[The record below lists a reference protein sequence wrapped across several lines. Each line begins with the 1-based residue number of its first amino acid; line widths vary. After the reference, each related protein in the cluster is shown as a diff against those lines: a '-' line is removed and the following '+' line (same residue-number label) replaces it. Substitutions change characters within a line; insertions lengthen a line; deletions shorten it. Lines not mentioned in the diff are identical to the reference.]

1 MCVKAWRPWA
11 LPPPLGAAPVEDTL
25 APLAAE
31 EGELGAG
38 VAAEAGAL
46 ESGGWG
52 RVYTKQVLIIIIRLY
67 SVKTDI
73 FKNAF
78 FWYFFIRKDLSRV
91 DLIIKMVLEF
101 LSNL

>member
-1 MCVKAWRPWA
+1 MLEGIANKKLQQILHCSMKK
-11 LPPPLGAAPVEDTL
+11 GASQ
-25 APLAAE
+25 E
-31 EGELGAG
+31 ELNRE
-38 VAAEAGAL
+38 
-46 ESGGWG
+46 
-52 RVYTKQVLIIIIRLY
+52 KFQIFLITRLY

-78 FWYFFIRKDLSRV
+78 FWYFFIRNDLSRV